1 MFWVLAGLGICGAI
15 VMAGRAHSRHLDA
28 LDHKF
33 QLSPAGQ
40 APHFELVCRN
50 CAALGIRP
58 DFGEGAP
65 ASTIIKCSACN
76 SPRGTLGGL
85 QSIASSN
92 RRDLFEG

>member
-1 MFWVLAGLGICGAI
+1 MFWVLAGLGICGSI

-28 LDHKF
+28 LDDK
-33 QLSPAGQ
+33 LRLDPARH
-40 APHFELVCRN
+40 AADFELVCRN

-65 ASTIIKCSACN
+65 SSTIIKCSGCS
-76 SPRGTLGGL
+76 SPRGTLGAL

>member
-28 LDHKF
+28 VEARF
-33 QLSPAGQ
+33 QLSPRQ
-40 APHFELVCRN
+40 APQFDLVCRN

-65 ASTIIKCSACN
+65 ASTIIRCSTCN
-76 SPRGTLGGL
+76 SPRGTLGAL
-85 QSIASSN
+85 QSIASSS